1 MSLSTEERLKRRK
14 LDALKRGV
22 HRASQGESTSVTT
35 HIVGIGRAGAGVVAE
50 TLRSLQPGGQRL
62 TALVVDIGDHDLGDL
77 KALAVTMDPEIASVD
92 ILSLATPSRL
102 DLLSTLRDF
111 PNYLTL
117 EYPRYRPNPQY
128 QPWLPPDFPIPAAGG
143 SFKRAV
149 AKAVYGRA
157 FYAAGKPAAAALQAF
172 AASVD
177 AVPGHAMVAVVF
189 GLSGGTG
196 SGIAVDL
203 ARHLS
208 NRSFGRRVLMAGVGI
223 GPCDGDL
230 AAHRG
235 AALYP
240 TLNELDTMGDEEKN
254 RGVVMSCGEMF
265 RNPFTAGF
273 LMVPQQQAW
282 LATRDLAATQARG
295 NREIASLLT
304 KQRGVQFW
312 ELLKLLNWVAAP
324 STQHSAARTPWGALW
339 LHMLG
344 FADVGDVS
352 AGLKERLGVVS
363 GYSPEFVEMRVA
375 GQSDNGIANALE
387 AALGPDVPP
396 IVVEGAPVG
405 SVQFIMPSLV
415 KTHLAGFAGWRAA
428 YEAEP
433 AEDKLLD
440 HSLLLEQGV
449 LLTAPSTRIA
459 GMAGA
464 SLWGGDAWVAVP
476 LDELIGDLP
485 PPAPALTLPKLQNI
499 REGVA

>member
-1 MSLSTEERLKRRK
+1 MSLSMEDRLKRRK

-22 HRASQGESTSVTT
+22 HRASAGESISIAT

-50 TLRSLQPGGQRL
+50 ALRTLQPGAPRL
-62 TALVVDIGDHDLGDL
+62 VALVVDIGDHDLGELRAIAADIDPQAASVTIL
-77 KALAVTMDPEIASVD
+77 ALAIPTRPE
-92 ILSLATPSRL
+92 LLAVLEEYPAHL
-102 DLLSTLRDF
+102 I
-111 PNYLTL
+111 L
-117 EYPRYRPNPQY
+117 EYPRYRPSPQY
-128 QPWLPPDFPIPAAGG
+128 QPWLPADFPLPAPGG

-149 AKAVYGRA
+149 AKAIYGKA
-157 FYAAGKPAAAALQAF
+157 FYAAEKSAAAALRAF
-172 AASVD
+172 ADDVD
-177 AVPGHAMVAVVF
+177 AIPGHAMVAVVF
-189 GLSGGTG
+189 GLGGGTG

-208 NRSFGRRVLMAGVGI
+208 NRGFGRRVLMAGVGI
-223 GPCDGDL
+223 GPCDGDIK
-230 AAHRG
+230 AHRG

-254 RGVVMSCGEMF
+254 RGVVMSCGDMF

-273 LMVPQQQAW
+273 VVVPQQQAW

-295 NREIASLLT
+295 NREVASVLT
-304 KQRGVQFW
+304 AHGGVHFW

-344 FADVGDVS
+344 FADPDGVS
-352 AGLKERLGVVS
+352 PGLKSRLGVVP
-363 GYSPEFVEMRVA
+363 GYAPEFVEMRVCGPADA
-375 GQSDNGIANALE
+375 GITQAME

-396 IVVEGAPVG
+396 VVVEGAPEG
-405 SVQFIMPSLV
+405 SVQFIMPSLA
-415 KTHLAGFAGWRAA
+415 KTHLAGFAGWRSA
-428 YEAEP
+428 YEAES
-433 AEDKLLD
+433 AEEKLLD

-449 LLTAPSTRIA
+449 LLSAPSTRIA

-476 LDELIGDLP
+476 LDELMGDTP
-485 PPAPALTLPKLQNI
+485 PPGPALTLSKLQQV

>member
-1 MSLSTEERLKRRK
+1 MDLSMEDRLKRRK

-22 HRASQGESTSVTT
+22 HRASVGESTSVAT
-35 HIVGIGRAGAGVVAE
+35 HIVGIGRAGAGIVAE
-50 TLRSLQPGGQRL
+50 ALRTLQPGAPHL
-62 TALVVDIGDHDLGDL
+62 TALVVDIGDHDLGEL
-77 KALAVTMDPEIASVD
+77 RAIVAAADPQAASVT
-92 ILSLATPSRL
+92 ILALEIPDRL
-102 DLLSTLRDF
+102 DLLSTLKDY
-111 PNYLTL
+111 PDYLIL
-117 EYPRYRPNPQY
+117 EYPRFRTSAQY
-128 QPWLPPDFPIPAAGG
+128 QPWLPADFPIPAPGG

-149 AKAVYGRA
+149 AKAIYGRA
-157 FYAAGKPAAAALQAF
+157 FYAAEKPAAAALRIF
-172 AASVD
+172 ADDVD

-189 GLSGGTG
+189 GLGGGTG

-208 NRSFGRRVLMAGVGI
+208 NRGFGRRVLMAGVGI
-223 GPCDGDL
+223 APCDGDSE
-230 AAHRG
+230 AHRG

-240 TLNELDTMGDEEKN
+240 TLNEFDTMGDEEKN

-273 LMVPQQQAW
+273 VVVPQQQAW

-295 NREIASLLT
+295 NREIASVLT
-304 KQRGVQFW
+304 AQGGVQFW

-344 FADVGDVS
+344 FADVEDIS
-352 AGLKERLGVVS
+352 PGLKGRIGVVA
-363 GYSPEFVEMRVA
+363 GYSPEFVEMRVFGSEGA
-375 GQSDNGIANALE
+375 ATAPALE
-387 AALGPDVPP
+387 AELGPDVPP
-396 IVVEGAPVG
+396 VVVEGAPEG
-405 SVQFIMPSLV
+405 SVQFIMPSLA
-415 KTHLAGFAGWRAA
+415 KTHLAAFAGWRAA
-428 YEAEP
+428 YEAGS

-449 LLTAPSTRIA
+449 LLSAPSTRIV

-476 LDELIGDLP
+476 LDELMGDMP
-485 PPAPALTLPKLQNI
+485 PPAPALSLPKLQQV